1 MAKELSAIQG
11 YEKIE
16 QWFQEKNWQPFGFQK
31 ECWQAYLDGNSG
43 LLNAPTGSGK
53 TYAMWIPCLLEYMCE
68 HPEDWQKSRKNGLR
82 ILWITPLRAL
92 TKDIHRAM
100 QNLTNDLELPWRI
113 AFRTGDTSTSERQKQ
128 KRNAPECLITT
139 PESLHLMLAQK
150 KYEHFFRDLQTVI
163 VDEWHE
169 LLGSKRG
176 VQVELAL
183 SRLRS
188 IRPKLK
194 TWGISATIGN
204 LSQAAE
210 ILAGKKHSII
220 RSGLKKKIEV
230 VSILPDTVEKFPWAG
245 HLGLNLIDKI
255 VPIIEESTTTLIFTN
270 TRAQTEIWYQTLMEK
285 APQFAGLAAMH
296 HGSLERELRDW
307 VEDALHQAKLKL
319 VVCTSSLDLG
329 VDFRPVETV
338 IQVGGPKGVG
348 RFLQRAGRS
357 GHRPDALSRIYFL
370 PTHSLELVEGAALK
384 QAVQEVTEQDNI
396 AHMESRNPIYK
407 PLDVL
412 VQYLVTLAVSEG
424 FYPEVIYK
432 EVIETFAYK
441 DLSREEFD
449 WCLQFITSGGDT
461 LGAYDEFN
469 KVEIDE
475 GIYTVK
481 SRKVAMQHRMSMGTI
496 VSEPVVKIK
505 YVSGGYIG
513 TVEEYF
519 VARLKPGDTF
529 WFAGKSL
536 LFVKMDKMTALVRR
550 SKKKKGQV
558 PRWVG
563 ARLPL
568 SSELSA
574 LIRQKLDQYGQS
586 KEKELVKIKPLLELQ
601 EKWSIIP
608 KENELLLELIQ
619 SDEGYHLFV
628 YPFEGRM
635 VHEIMA
641 ALIGYRISQLTPISF
656 SFAMNDYGFELLA
669 DNEIPLMHALELDLF
684 TTENL
689 MFDVEQSINEAE
701 MAKRRFRE
709 IAVISGLIFQGYPG
723 KNKASKH
730 LQASSELLFN
740 VFSEYDSENLL
751 IRQAYNEVV
760 DLQLEKGRLFKVLD
774 KIKHQKLIIR
784 KPPKFTPFSFPI
796 LVDRLREK
804 ISSETI
810 EQRVAKMQLKLET
823 YAAG

>member
-1 MAKELSAIQG
+1 MRE
-11 YEKIE
+11 YPET
-16 QWFQEKNWQPFGFQK
+16 WQQP
-31 ECWQAYLDGNSG
+31 
-43 LLNAPTGSGK
+43 
-53 TYAMWIPCLLEYMCE
+53 
-68 HPEDWQKSRKNGLR
+68 RKNGLR

-100 QNLTNDLELPWRI
+100 EELTVDLGVPWRVS
-113 AFRTGDTSTSERQKQ
+113 FRTGDTSTSERQKQ

-150 KYEHFFRDLQTVI
+150 NYDQFFKNLQTVV

-169 LLGSKRG
+169 LLGTKRG
-176 VQVELAL
+176 IQVELAL
-183 SRLRS
+183 SRLQAV
-188 IRPKLK
+188 RPTLK

-204 LSQAAE
+204 LPQAAAV
-210 ILAGKKHSII
+210 LAGKDCTII
-220 RSGLKKKIEV
+220 RAGIKKKIEV
-230 VSILPDTVEKFPWAG
+230 VSLLPDTVEKFPWAG
-245 HLGLNLIDKI
+245 HLGLNMINKI
-255 VPIIEESTTTLIFTN
+255 IPIIERSTSTLIFTN
-270 TRAQTEIWYQTLMEK
+270 TRAQTEIWYQAIIEK

-307 VEDALHQAKLKL
+307 VEGALHGGKLKV

-357 GHRPDALSRIYFL
+357 GHRPDALSQIYFL
-370 PTHSLELVEGAALK
+370 PTHSLELVEGAALR
-384 QAVQEVTEQDNI
+384 QAVKEVAEEDNTRY
-396 AHMESRNPIYK
+396 MESRNPIHK

-412 VQYLVTLAVSEG
+412 VQYLVTLAVSDG
-424 FYPEVIYK
+424 FLPDVIYK
-432 EVIETFAYK
+432 EIKQCFSYSSLEK
-441 DLSREEFD
+441 EEFD
-449 WCLQFITSGGDT
+449 WCLQFITSGGDS
-461 LGAYDEFN
+461 LGAYEEFN
-469 KVEIDE
+469 KVAVEN
-475 GIYTVK
+475 GLFKVN
-481 SRKVAMQHRMSMGTI
+481 SRKIAMQHRMSMGTI

-505 YVSGGYIG
+505 YISGGFIG

-536 LFVKMDKMTALVRR
+536 LFVKMDKMTALVRK
-550 SKKKKGQV
+550 SKKKKAQV
-558 PRWVG
+558 PRWMG

-568 SSELSA
+568 SSELA
-574 LIRQKLDQYGQS
+574 ELIRHKLDTHENS
-586 KEKELVKIKPLLELQ
+586 SEREIMKIKPLLDLQ
-601 EKWSIIP
+601 KKWSAIP
-608 KENELLLELIQ
+608 AKNELLIEYIR
-619 SDEGYHLFV
+619 SEEGHHLFV
-628 YPFEGRM
+628 YPFEGRL

-641 ALIGYRISQLTPISF
+641 ALIAYRISQLTPISF

-669 DNEIPLMHALELDLF
+669 DSEIPLMHALEMDLF

-709 IAVISGLIFQGYPG
+709 IAVISGLVFQGYPG

-730 LQASSELLFN
+730 LQASSELLFK

-751 IRQAYNEVV
+751 IKQAYNEVV
-760 DLQLEKGRLFKVLD
+760 DLQLEKGRLFKVLE
-774 KIKHQKLIIR
+774 KIKDQQFLIK
-784 KPPKFTPFSFPI
+784 KPPRFTPFSFPI

-804 ISSETI
+804 ISSESV
-810 EQRVAKMQLKLET
+810 ENRVAKMQIKLEA
-823 YAAG
+823 YADS